1 MPFLSAEFLL
11 NGTTAGAQTQP
22 DLAALADG
30 RLVAVYTDESRID
43 DPLIRSDV
51 RVQIVNADGTQAG
64 PDQVVNTESVQET
77 AFDNRGQRLPAVTAL
92 ADGGFA
98 VSFGNNRPTTDS
110 AIYTTTYLRL
120 FGADG
125 AAAGPD
131 RAVFPAADSQ
141 GNSLF
146 AATSDLAATPEGR
159 LFLAASTTT
168 NADILPFDPGAKILA
183 RIVDAA
189 GQDLTGLFSGS
200 GTVPGNQTDPAV
212 ATLSDGTLAVVYRG
226 DAGAAMF
233 PGARDVRVQIFTP
246 GGVPLGSE
254 ILIPVTWT
262 IDTADRPRIAGLD
275 GGRLVVVWAQ
285 SATPEEVQA
294 GLLTDIR
301 AQIVNADGSLSGVP
315 IKVHS
320 RDGTRQYDPD
330 VAALPDGRFCV
341 VWIEPDANFS
351 AVGRVRVQ
359 LFQPDGRPE
368 GAAFDLSD
376 TLGGDSTPRVT
387 ATQDGRFLV
396 GWTDQNALGT
406 AVDDTSGAAGIHGQF
421 IDPRTEAVNWTGTD
435 RPEQFVGTDLDDT
448 LDGGAGGDR
457 LWGGA
462 GQDSLL
468 GGAGADTLDGGA
480 GNDILRGGAAG
491 DRLSGG
497 DGTDT
502 LDGGDGDDFL
512 YGGAPAADLRDVIFG
527 GAGHDSAEGGAGN
540 DQIAGGAG
548 NDTLNG
554 DFGSDTLIGN
564 EDNDL
569 ISGGQGGD
577 ILFGNAGADTL
588 NGGFGYDRL
597 NGGSEADTF
606 FHLGVADHGSD
617 WVQDYRAAELDLLR
631 AGIAGATRAQFQVN
645 FAETAGAGRAG
656 VAEAFVIWRPT
667 GQILWALVDGA
678 AQGQILLAL
687 GGDTFDL
694 LA

>member
-11 NGTTAGAQTQP
+11 NGTTAGAQSQP

-30 RLVAVYTDESRID
+30 RLVAVYTDES
-43 DPLIRSDV
+43 RSDV

-64 PDQVVNTESVQET
+64 PDQVVNTESAQEA

-98 VSFGNNRPTTDS
+98 VSFGNSRPTDS
-110 AIYTTTYLRL
+110 ALYSTTYLRL

-125 AAAGPD
+125 VASGPE

-146 AATSDLAATPEGR
+146 AATSDLAATLDGR

-168 NADILPFDPGAKILA
+168 NADVLPFDPGARILA

-200 GTVPGNQTDPAV
+200 GTVPGNQTDPAL

-254 ILIPVTWT
+254 ILISVPWT
-262 IDTADRPRIAGLD
+262 IGTADRPRIAGRD
-275 GGRLVVVWAQ
+275 GGRLVLVREQ

-320 RDGTRQYDPD
+320 RDGTGQYDPD

-351 AVGRVRVQ
+351 AVGRVRGQ
-359 LFQPDGRPE
+359 LFPPDGRPE

-396 GWTDQNALGT
+396 GWTDQNALGS
-406 AVDDTSGAAGIHGQF
+406 AVDDTSGAAESHGQF
-421 IDPRTEAVNWTGTD
+421 IGPADRRREPDRQRPPGTV
-435 RPEQFVGTDLDDT
+435 R
-448 LDGGAGGDR
+448 R
-457 LWGGA
+457 HR
-462 GQDSLL
+462 S
-468 GGAGADTLDGGA
+468 
-480 GNDILRGGAAG
+480 
-491 DRLSGG
+491 
-497 DGTDT
+497 
-502 LDGGDGDDFL
+502 
-512 YGGAPAADLRDVIFG
+512 
-527 GAGHDSAEGGAGN
+527 
-540 DQIAGGAG
+540 
-548 NDTLNG
+548 
-554 DFGSDTLIGN
+554 
-564 EDNDL
+564 
-569 ISGGQGGD
+569 
-577 ILFGNAGADTL
+577 
-588 NGGFGYDRL
+588 
-597 NGGSEADTF
+597 
-606 FHLGVADHGSD
+606 
-617 WVQDYRAAELDLLR
+617 
-631 AGIAGATRAQFQVN
+631 
-645 FAETAGAGRAG
+645 
-656 VAEAFVIWRPT
+656 
-667 GQILWALVDGA
+667 
-678 AQGQILLAL
+678 
-687 GGDTFDL
+687 
-694 LA
+694 